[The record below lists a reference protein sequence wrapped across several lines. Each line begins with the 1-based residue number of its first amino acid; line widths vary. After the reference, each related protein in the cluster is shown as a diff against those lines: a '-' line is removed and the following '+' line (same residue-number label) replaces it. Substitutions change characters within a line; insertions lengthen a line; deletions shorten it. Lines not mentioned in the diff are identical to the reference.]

1 MHHDIT
7 EHQKRQLD
15 VIGKIESQVQNRS
28 IGFSIVSEVK
38 DYKKDPRVCLT
49 SLHFPTPSLTK
60 KLKKDIQDPLKTIS
74 LKHYYYPESNLHT
87 TIKNIRV
94 INYPPHFNKDDI
106 EKAKKVLVK
115 VVPKHH
121 RFKIYY
127 YKLLMFPASLSL
139 IGTTDPEYDQLI
151 TDLGKELRKAGI
163 PDDKNYVNKKY
174 FFSNI
179 TLARFQSRPS
189 EKFKQKVLEIS
200 KNLNLA
206 PYTVDSVSL
215 VVGNAVLHNH
225 RKIKTYKLK

>member
-7 EHQKRQLD
+7 KHQKKQLD
-15 VIGKIESQVQNRS
+15 VIKKVETQVQNKS
-28 IGFSIVSEVK
+28 IGFSMVSEVE
-38 DYKKDPRVCLT
+38 DYKNDPRICLT
-49 SLHFPTPSLTK
+49 SLHFPTPTLAE
-60 KLKKDIQDPLKTIS
+60 KLKKDIQDPLRTIS
-74 LKHYYYPESNLHT
+74 PNHYYYPESSLHT

-94 INYPPHFNKDDI
+94 INYSPHFNKDDV
-106 EKAKKVLVK
+106 EKAKKVLAK

-127 YKLLMFPASLSL
+127 YKLLMFPTSLSL
-139 IGTTDPEYDQLI
+139 MGTTDPEYDQLI
-151 TDLGKELRKAGI
+151 VDLDKELRRVGV

-179 TLARFQSRPS
+179 TLARLQLKPS

-200 KNLNLA
+200 ENLNLA
-206 PYTVDSVSL
+206 PYTIDSVSL
-215 VVGNAVLHNH
+215 IVGNAVLHNH